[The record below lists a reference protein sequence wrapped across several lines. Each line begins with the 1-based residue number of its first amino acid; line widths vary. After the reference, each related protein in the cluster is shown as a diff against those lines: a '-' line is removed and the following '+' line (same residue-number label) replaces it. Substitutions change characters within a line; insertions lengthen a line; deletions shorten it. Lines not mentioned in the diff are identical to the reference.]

1 MKYEFTKASRK
12 DGETVV
18 TTRLGNRALKQGAVV
33 YLYIKARW
41 SRNTYEVKFTCNRK
55 DGSTLKTTEWP
66 KRFAKPSVGSPVE
79 YDVVDFFVYHQP

>member
-1 MKYEFTKASRK
+1 MKYVFTKASAK
-12 DGETVV
+12 DSETVV
-18 TTRLGNRALKQGAVV
+18 TTRLGNRQLKQGDVV

-79 YDVVDFFVYHQP
+79 YDVVDYFVYKP